1 MLLTMATPRTLPSSD
16 GSDDPRSADH
26 GARGS
31 VSGGPRL
38 RTIKVVRAVPPVDPD
53 SRATDGSSA
62 APASDAS
69 DLASLVIDLTDE
81 LRRDRPDLGRTL
93 GRGSRPSEAP
103 QVADDQLACR
113 DMGPEDLATTADL
126 HLSELP
132 HGFFVRFGPRFLA
145 AYHGTF
151 LMGPA
156 ATALVVGP
164 GHVPAGFVVGTLDN
178 PRHYRWL
185 VRNAGPMVR
194 AGLGSL
200 TVRPGLALELLRT
213 RAGRYLRSV
222 VRLVRRRWT
231 TAPATA
237 DGLSRNGTTPRAVP
251 VVAVLT
257 HVAVAA
263 DAQGSGFGR
272 RLVEA
277 FVERVRDH
285 GADEVRLIAHVDTSA
300 PAFYRRLGWHSLGER
315 WSSDGRLVEEFQLI
329 L

>member
-1 MLLTMATPRTLPSSD
+1 VP
-16 GSDDPRSADH
+16 
-26 GARGS
+26 
-31 VSGGPRL
+31 GGLRL
-38 RTIKVVRAVPPVDPD
+38 RTIEVIRAVPPVDPGP
-53 SRATDGSSA
+53 RAADGSSA
-62 APASDAS
+62 APASDP
-69 DLASLVIDLTDE
+69 ASLIIDLTDE
-81 LRRDRPDLGRTL
+81 LRRDRPDLERTF
-93 GRGSRPSEAP
+93 GRGSRPSGGAR
-103 QVADDQLACR
+103 VADDQLACR
-113 DMGPEDLATTADL
+113 DMGAEDLLTTANL

-132 HGFFVRFGPRFLA
+132 DGFFVRFGPRFLA

-151 LMGPA
+151 LTGPA

-164 GHVPAGFVVGTLDN
+164 GDVPAGFLVGTLDN

-194 AGLGSL
+194 SGVGSL

-222 VRLVRRRWT
+222 VRLVRRRWA
-231 TAPATA
+231 APRATA
-237 DGLSRNGTTPRAVP
+237 DGISGDGPTPRAVP

-263 DAQGSGFGR
+263 DAQGSGLGR

-277 FVERVRDH
+277 FVERVRNH
-285 GADEVRLIAHVDTSA
+285 GADEVRLIAHVDTLA

>member
-1 MLLTMATPRTLPSSD
+1 MATPRTLPSSD
-16 GSDDPRSADH
+16 GSDDSRSD
-26 GARGS
+26 GPGTGRS
-31 VSGGPRL
+31 VPDGPRL
-38 RTIKVVRAVPPVDPD
+38 RTIEVIRAVPAVEPGR
-53 SRATDGSSA
+53 RATDATSP
-62 APASDAS
+62 APASD
-69 DLASLVIDLTDE
+69 LAPLVIDLTEE
-81 LRRDRPDLGRTL
+81 LRRDRPDLERTY
-93 GRGSRPSEAP
+93 GRGSRPWDGP
-103 QVADDQLACR
+103 RLADDQPACR
-113 DMGPEDLATTADL
+113 DMGPEDLITTADL
-126 HLSELP
+126 HLSQLP
-132 HGFFVRFGPRFLA
+132 DGFFVRFGPRFLA

-151 LMGPA
+151 LTGPA

-164 GHVPAGFVVGTLDN
+164 GDVPRGFVVGTLDN

-194 AGLGSL
+194 SGVGSL

-213 RAGRYLRSV
+213 RAARYLRSV
-222 VRLVRRRWT
+222 VRLVRRRWV

-237 DGLSRNGTTPRAVP
+237 DGVAGDDGTPRAVP

-285 GADEVRLIAHVDTSA
+285 GADEVRLIAHVDTPA
-300 PAFYRRLGWHSLGER
+300 PAFYRRLGWQSLGER